1 MAQSPALTPAPIPFS
16 HYPKKENRRKKKQ
29 QIDCDQDRE
38 TDADHG
44 EVALVG
50 GAAGIATS
58 LPHSIVTVV
67 HFNSS
72 EPLVAGFFAGSNRER
87 KR

>member
-1 MAQSPALTPAPIPFS
+1 MAQGPSLTPAPVPFS

-29 QIDCDQDRE
+29 QVDCDQDRE

-50 GAAGIATS
+50 GAAGMATS

-67 HFNSS
+67 HLKSLES
-72 EPLVAGFFAGSNRER
+72 RSAGFFCGSKRER

>member
-1 MAQSPALTPAPIPFS
+1 MAQGPPLTPAPVPLS
-16 HYPKKENRRKKKQ
+16 HYPEKKNRRKKNQ
-29 QIDCDQDRE
+29 QIDRDQRRE
-38 TDADHG
+38 ADADHG

-50 GAAGIATS
+50 GAAGMATS

-87 KR
+87 RR

>member
-1 MAQSPALTPAPIPFS
+1 MAQGPSLTPAPVPFS

-44 EVALVG
+44 EVAVVE
-50 GAAGIATS
+50 GAAGMATS

-72 EPLVAGFFAGSNRER
+72 EPLVAGFFPDSNRER
-87 KR
+87 RR